1 MSAKGRYISSAARIP
16 AMIARVCGLLCHA
29 LPVDDGWNGS
39 QEDIPAATRPASRGL
54 SQKQL
59 QPNVMGVSNSPSSA
73 GIRAWGDLTSRMVKA
88 TLQNRGTDAPAMAG
102 RRTFTSRIRTKENP
116 PEGLARPA
124 NGVGQLR
131 LTASSY
137 AARRLGQATIHSR
150 VTQLANSPDFSFA
163 SWVSISEL
171 LGVSHPRRRV
181 PERAIS

>member
-1 MSAKGRYISSAARIP
+1 
-16 AMIARVCGLLCHA
+16 MIARVCGLLCHA

-137 AARRLGQATIHSR
+137 AARRLGQRPSIVAQLGRPGALPFPPASR
-150 VTQLANSPDFSFA
+150 
-163 SWVSISEL
+163 VSISEL
-171 LGVSHPRRRV
+171 LGGWFVGSYP
-181 PERAIS
+181 ICQD